1 MTLRLAV
8 MLPLL
13 GLGCARP
20 SPVTG
25 SSAAL
30 SAARPATAQA
40 SRVYRDPSTG
50 QLGEPPPGALPA
62 TAPAAA
68 RPALTEEPAAG
79 GGRMI
84 RLRGAFRSDFVA
96 RTDGKTTTASCV
108 SNVDA
113 RCVPA
118 ADAP

>member
-20 SPVTG
+20 SPVAG
-25 SSAAL
+25 SSAA
-30 SAARPATAQA
+30 PA
-40 SRVYRDPSTG
+40 P
-50 QLGEPPPGALPA
+50 LPA
-62 TAPAAA
+62 TAPAARVYRDPNTGQFGEPPPGA
-68 RPALTEEPAAG
+68 MPAAAPAATRPALTEEPAAG

-84 RLRGAFRSDFVA
+84 RLRGAFRSDFVGH
-96 RTDGKTTTASCV
+96 TDGKTTTASCV
-108 SNVDA
+108 SNIDA

-118 ADAP
+118 DAP